1 MKSTRFSFE
10 SAAYYLSAAAVV
22 SILFS
27 IAISNILLVLAL
39 IALLISSQRLRFPPF
54 WIPLAAFFAGTAISL
69 ALSPDPSY
77 GRPALRKF
85 FCFLIV
91 LVVTSSVRT
100 IPRVRSLLTVA
111 AGVMALSGVWSLVQ
125 FAQKVA
131 LARDLGR
138 PFYVYYM
145 QERITGF
152 MSHWMTLGGQEMILI
167 LMAGSLLF
175 FSGERRLK
183 PWLAGAAAAIAVSI
197 AAGYTRSIW
206 LGTFVGAVY
215 LVWYWKRW
223 VLALIPVPVVLLL
236 LLNPFAVRDRIQ
248 SAFQPHGDTDSNAFR
263 VAVRRAGIRMIEA
276 HPWFGLGPEQVKAHL
291 KEWIPA
297 DVPRPLPTGW
307 YGHTH
312 NLYVQYAAE
321 RGIPAMLA
329 LMWMLGKIL
338 YDFLRG
344 LRRSG
349 PDDGEARAILRG
361 AVAMMLG
368 ILVVGYFEVNL
379 GDSEVLILFLSV
391 VSCGYVAL
399 EQVGQAKAALPP
411 WGESSCGV
419 KVRPS
424 ITGAPYRRK

>member
-1 MKSTRFSFE
+1 MKSTRLSFE
-10 SAAYYLSAAAVV
+10 TAAYYLSAGAVV
-22 SILFS
+22 SVLFS

-39 IALLISSQRLRFPPF
+39 VALLLSNQRMRFPPF
-54 WIPLAAFFAGTAISL
+54 WIPLAVFFAGTALSL

-91 LVVTSSVRT
+91 LVVTSSIRT
-100 IPRVRSLLTVA
+100 ISRVRMMLVVA
-111 AGVMALSGVWSLVQ
+111 TGVMALSGLWSLVQ
-125 FAQKVA
+125 FAHKVTA
-131 LARDLGR
+131 AQDLGR
-138 PFYVYYM
+138 PFYTYYM

-167 LMAGSLLF
+167 LMAGSLIF
-175 FSGERRLK
+175 FSAERRLK
-183 PWLAGAAAAIAVSI
+183 LWLAGASVAIAVSI

-215 LVWYWKRW
+215 LIWYWKRW
-223 VLALIPVPVVLLL
+223 VLVLIPVPVILLL
-236 LLNPFAVRDRIQ
+236 LLNPFAVRDRIE

-263 VAVRRAGIRMIEA
+263 VAVRRAGIAMIKV
-276 HPWFGLGPEQVKAHL
+276 HPWFGLGPEEVKAHL

-321 RGIPAMLA
+321 RGIPTLLA
-329 LMWMLGKIL
+329 LLWMLGKIL

-344 LRRSG
+344 LGRSG
-349 PDDGEARAILRG
+349 PEDAEARAILRG

-379 GDSEVLILFLSV
+379 GDSEVLILFLSI
-391 VSCGYVAL
+391 VSCGYIAL
-399 EQVGQAKAALPP
+399 DHVGQAKTAA
-411 WGESSCGV
+411 
-419 KVRPS
+419 
-424 ITGAPYRRK
+424 AA